1 MNKLKRLS
9 LAVVCAGL
17 SYQVQA
23 TPTVLQ
29 TMGSS
34 AVTYS
39 FFTVKN
45 PPVGVSIPTIQNLLQ
60 NNLNASTANTKLTAC
75 WVSGDSNVTPINCGN
90 GAMQFGNADM
100 YTYNGASNIPGFSV
114 SKAPLVVSDPKS
126 ETLDQV
132 ILSSKGTNFVVGTV
146 GVANSG
152 DVVGRVVNIHFNQ
165 RVAQFGMLVD
175 GGQLDAPSAKGIQF
189 LVNHQ
194 STSVQSLTNGVPTFV
209 GVEDKAGFTDIT
221 IIASGETGTTS
232 ESRAW
237 IADQF
242 SFVPMSAF

>member
-1 MNKLKRLS
+1 MTMNKLKHLS

-23 TPTVLQ
+23 TPTVLK

-45 PPVGVSIPTIQNLLQ
+45 PPAGVSIPTIQSLLQ
-60 NNLNASTANTKLTAC
+60 NNLNASTKITAC

-100 YTYNGASNIPGFSV
+100 YTYNGESNIPNFSV
-114 SKAPLVVSDPKS
+114 SKTPLVASDPKS
-126 ETLDQV
+126 DTLDQV
-132 ILSSKGTNFVVGTV
+132 ILASKGTNFVVGTV
-146 GVANSG
+146 GIPNSG

-175 GGQLDAPSAKGIQF
+175 GGQINAPSAKGIQF

-194 STSVQSLTNGVPTFV
+194 STAVQSLTSGVPTFI

-237 IADQF
+237 NADQF

>member
-45 PPVGVSIPTIQNLLQ
+45 PPAGVSIPTIQNLLQ
-60 NNLNASTANTKLTAC
+60 NNLNASTASTKLTAC

-126 ETLDQV
+126 DTLDQV

-146 GVANSG
+146 GIPNSG

-232 ESRAW
+232 DSRAW